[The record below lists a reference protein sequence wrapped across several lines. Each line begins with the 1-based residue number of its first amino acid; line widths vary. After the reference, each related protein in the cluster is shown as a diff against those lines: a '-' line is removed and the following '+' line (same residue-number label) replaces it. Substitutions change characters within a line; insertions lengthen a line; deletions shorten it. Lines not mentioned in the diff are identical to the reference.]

1 MQRQAQRWILW
12 GASAA
17 LSVFLTAP
25 AALSQST
32 DSGATAQQ
40 PAQKTIQLVAA
51 KASLDKT
58 LDAKKAKQGDP
69 VTAKL
74 QQDVQIPGAQ
84 ILPKNTELTGHIDQV
99 EASQHKSDSTIVV
112 TFDHA
117 RLKDGQELP
126 IKATVMAIAQPVNM
140 AQQQQQQSGGG
151 EAMPSA
157 PAAGGGAR
165 GGSSGGSSA
174 GSGSAGGASAPPMN
188 APQSSMPSSDNQ
200 PSQQQQQQNGVPG
213 VALKSDIHDTNSAT
227 FTSQGKNVHLDDGT
241 QMALAVALIPA
252 GVKVQ

>member
-1 MQRQAQRWILW
+1 MQRQAQRWIVW

-84 ILPKNTELTGHIDQV
+84 SLPKNTELTGHIDQV
-99 EASQHKSDSTIVV
+99 EASQHKSNSTIVV

-117 RLKDGQELP
+117 RLKNGQELP

-140 AQQQQQQSGGG
+140 EQQQQQSGGG

-157 PAAGGGAR
+157 PAAGGGAP
-165 GGSSGGSSA
+165 GGSPGGSP
-174 GSGSAGGASAPPMN
+174 GPSGSAGGAAAPPMN

-227 FTSQGKNVHLDDGT
+227 FTSQGRNVHLDDGT
-241 QMALAVALIPA
+241 RMALAVALIPA

>member
-1 MQRQAQRWILW
+1 MQRQAQRWVLW
-12 GASAA
+12 SAAAA
-17 LSVFLTAP
+17 LSVFMTAP
-25 AALSQST
+25 AALSQSEA
-32 DSGATAQQ
+32 SGATAQQ

-58 LDAKKAKQGDP
+58 LDAKKAKQGDS

-84 ILPKNTELTGHIDQV
+84 NLPKNTELTGHIDQV
-99 EASQHKSDSTIVV
+99 EASQHKSDSTIVL

-117 RLKDGQELP
+117 RLKDGQLLP

-140 AQQQQQQSGGG
+140 AQQQQQSGGG
-151 EAMPSA
+151 AAMPSA
-157 PAAGGGAR
+157 PAGAGGGAPMA
-165 GGSSGGSSA
+165 SSGGSPSGA
-174 GSGSAGGASAPPMN
+174 GQAGGASAPPMN

-200 PSQQQQQQNGVPG
+200 QQQQQPQQNGVPG

-241 QMALAVALIPA
+241 QMAFAVAVIPA

>member
-1 MQRQAQRWILW
+1 MQRQAQRWVLW
-12 GASAA
+12 SAA
-17 LSVFLTAP
+17 AAMSVFLTTP
-25 AALSQST
+25 AALSQSAA
-32 DSGATAQQ
+32 SGATAQQ
-40 PAQKTIQLVAA
+40 PAQKTIQLVPA

-74 QQDVQIPGAQ
+74 QQDVKIPGAQ
-84 ILPKNTELTGHIDQV
+84 NLPKNTELTGHVDQA

-117 RLKDGQELP
+117 RLKDGQEIP
-126 IKATVMAIAQPVNM
+126 IKATVMAIAQPLNM
-140 AQQQQQQSGGG
+140 QQQQQSGGG

-157 PAAGGGAR
+157 PAPTGGGGAPM
-165 GGSSGGSSA
+165 GSSGGSA
-174 GSGSAGGASAPPMN
+174 GSGTAAASAPAMN
-188 APQSSMPSSDNQ
+188 TPQSMPSADT
-200 PSQQQQQQNGVPG
+200 QQQPTQQNGVPG
-213 VALKSDIHDTNSAT
+213 VALKSDIHDANSAT

-241 QMALAVALIPA
+241 QMAFAVAVIPA